1 MECHGH
7 EKDYRV
13 LSTWHCIITEAM

>member
-13 LSTWHCIITEAM
+13 LSTCHCIITEAM